1 MEFVSWDLFFGWI
14 SMFVDTINNLF
25 NTCIKLLRIN
35 PFDSLDSLATN
46 VVAIVQGTALMLLT
60 LFFLMEFFKKSMDL
74 QWIKWE
80 NILMFSI
87 KVLFAKVILDN
98 TVNIMK
104 YVFGLFNS
112 LSLRVSGALANYEDA
127 DGNAIVTFLKIG
139 TQEEIA
145 GNFLTPEEIV
155 FYRDDGGFLGLAR
168 SLKEMELFVPLVL
181 IELVLLVTEVI
192 IFARVFEIIIY
203 TMISP
208 IPLSTFIG
216 DEYKQIGMNFVK
228 GFAAVCL
235 QGVIIITVFI
245 IFTQMSNL
253 LTIFQDIGLASGSSG
268 ILFKSAALAIAV
280 IKSGSWAK
288 KMCGAM

>member
-1 MEFVSWDLFFGWI
+1 M
-14 SMFVDTINNLF
+14 
-25 NTCIKLLRIN
+25 
-35 PFDSLDSLATN
+35 
-46 VVAIVQGTALMLLT
+46 
-60 LFFLMEFFKKSMDL
+60 
-74 QWIKWE
+74 
-80 NILMFSI
+80 
-87 KVLFAKVILDN
+87 
-98 TVNIMK
+98 
-104 YVFGLFNS
+104 
-112 LSLRVSGALANYEDA
+112 
-127 DGNAIVTFLKIG
+127 
-139 TQEEIA
+139 
-145 GNFLTPEEIV
+145 
-155 FYRDDGGFLGLAR
+155 
-168 SLKEMELFVPLVL
+168 PLVL